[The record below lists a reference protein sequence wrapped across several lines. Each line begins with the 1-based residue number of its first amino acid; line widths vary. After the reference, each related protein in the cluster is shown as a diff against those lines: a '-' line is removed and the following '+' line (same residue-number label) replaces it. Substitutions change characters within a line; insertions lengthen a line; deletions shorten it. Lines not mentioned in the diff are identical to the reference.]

1 MKLKNLLIVSALTSL
16 SCFSIAANAS
26 WFSSDADNNKIPT
39 TLEGLLAVSETH
51 VFTKFQF
58 GSLPEKL
65 DGEYAVIISNKV
77 LAIPVS
83 EMKPSNHIAVN
94 LCRNAINATMM
105 PWLLPIP
112 NLTESE
118 RFNAGIRLTANV
130 RNHCGGNKIQ
140 INSNTAS

>member
-1 MKLKNLLIVSALTSL
+1 MKLKNLLIISALTSL
-16 SCFSIAANAS
+16 SCFSMAANAS
-26 WFSSDADNNKIPT
+26 WFSSDTDNNKIPT

-51 VFTKFQF
+51 VFSGFQF

-77 LAIPVS
+77 LAIPAS
-83 EMKPSNHIAVN
+83 EMKATNPAAVN
-94 LCRNAINATMM
+94 LCRNAINATMA

-118 RFNAGIRLTANV
+118 RFSAGIRLAANV
-130 RNHCGGNKIQ
+130 SDYCVSGDIQ
-140 INSNTAS
+140 FTSKTAS